1 MITTMRTVFTAL
13 MMILAFIGCIAAAGV
28 LVLVGLLMLRFLP
41 ILIAIALAIF
51 ALGYLLNKLGVSVQQ
66 S

>member
-41 ILIAIALAIF
+41 VLIAIALAIF

>member
-41 ILIAIALAIF
+41 VLIAIALAIF

-66 S
+66 R

>member
-1 MITTMRTVFTAL
+1 MINTMRTVFTAL

-41 ILIAIALAIF
+41 VLIAIALAIF
-51 ALGYLLNKLGVSVQQ
+51 ALSYLLNKLGVSVQQ

>member
-28 LVLVGLLMLRFLP
+28 LVLVGLFMLRFLP
-41 ILIAIALAIF
+41 VLIAIALAIF

>member
-1 MITTMRTVFTAL
+1 MINTMRTVFTAL

-28 LVLVGLLMLRFLP
+28 LVLIGLLMLRFLP
-41 ILIAIALAIF
+41 VLIAIALAIF
-51 ALGYLLNKLGVSVQQ
+51 ALSYLLNKLGVSVQQ

>member
-1 MITTMRTVFTAL
+1 MRTVFTAL

-28 LVLVGLLMLRFLP
+28 LVLVGLFMLRFLP
-41 ILIAIALAIF
+41 VLIAIALAIF